1 MALTSL
7 VAAARRTVSGLP
19 AIAWLLLF
27 ALIVLGAGIG
37 LRDPWPADEPRFALI
52 ARDMVETGQWFF
64 PRVAGVLYAD
74 KPPVFFWLIAAF
86 YGLTDSLR
94 IAFLLPSL
102 LAGLG
107 TIWLVYDLGAR
118 LWDRQTGLFAAALLL
133 VTLQFTLEAR
143 TAQIDPVLT
152 FWTTLSL
159 YGLCRHLLLGPQ
171 WRWYV
176 AGFAAA
182 GAGVITK
189 GVGFL
194 PLLVLIPWAL
204 ARVRGWSALPRF
216 RGGWRWAAGP
226 VAMLAV
232 IGFWLVPMLLLV
244 HGSGD
249 PAYVAYRDEILFR
262 QTATRYADAWH
273 HLKPFWYYLVV
284 VIPVFWLPLTIGLPW
299 LIPAWRR
306 DLRDRDPRLL
316 LLLGWIALV
325 VLFFSVSPGKR
336 GVYLLPAVPALALAA
351 APHARALLARAGI
364 QRIGF
369 IALALFVAVLVS
381 ALLYFGAIAPA
392 AGYALIEKYDL
403 APWKFLAAL
412 CVTGLAWL
420 AIGVRRGM
428 YSMAGFLLSFW
439 LLYGLYA
446 YPLLN
451 RVRSPVSMMA
461 KVGSRIGPDAA
472 LGLVAWKEQIVLHA
486 DRPIVHFGYRQFGS
500 EKEQAAAIRWLA
512 SGSGRYL
519 LLPEDAMNECLIRER
534 LENVGYIH
542 RADWWL
548 AGADSI
554 RPGCRTAPR
563 ADARPPS

>member
-1 MALTSL
+1 MTLASL
-7 VAAARRTVSGLP
+7 VTTARREPPGLP
-19 AIAWLLLF
+19 AIAWLLLL
-27 ALIVLGAGIG
+27 ALVVLGAGIG
-37 LRDPWPADEPRFALI
+37 LRDPWPADEPRFVLI
-52 ARDMVETGQWFF
+52 ARDMVESGQWFF

-86 YGLTDSLR
+86 YWLTDSLR
-94 IAFLLPSL
+94 VAFLLPSL
-102 LAGLG
+102 LAGIG
-107 TIWLVYDLGAR
+107 TIGLAYDLGAR

-133 VTLQFTLEAR
+133 VTLQFALQAR
-143 TAQIDPVLT
+143 TAQIDAVLT

-176 AGFAAA
+176 VGFASA

-189 GVGFL
+189 GVGIL
-194 PLLVLIPWAL
+194 PLLVFIPWAL
-204 ARVRGWSALPRF
+204 ARVRGWNALPRF

-232 IGFWLVPMLLLV
+232 TGIWLVPMLLLV
-244 HGSGD
+244 HLSAD

-273 HLKPFWYYLVV
+273 HIKPFWYYLVE
-284 VIPVFWLPLTIGLPW
+284 VIPVLWIPLSIALPW

-316 LLLGWIALV
+316 LLLGWIVLV

-351 APHARALLARAGI
+351 APHARALLARAGV
-364 QRIGF
+364 QRTGF
-369 IALALFVAVLVS
+369 IALALFVSVLVS
-381 ALLYFGAIAPA
+381 ALLYFGAIAPQT
-392 AGYALIEKYDL
+392 GYALIEKYDL

-412 CVTGLAWL
+412 CVSGLAWL
-420 AIGVRRGM
+420 ALGPRRGM
-428 YSMAGFLLSFW
+428 YAIAGYLLSFW
-439 LLYGLYA
+439 LLYGFYA
-446 YPLLN
+446 YPQLN
-451 RVRSPVSMMA
+451 GVRSPVSMMA
-461 KVGSRIGPDAA
+461 KVGKRIGPDAA

-486 DRPIVHFGYRQFGS
+486 DRPIVHFGYRQFGNDR
-500 EKEQAAAIRWLA
+500 EQAAAIHWLA

-519 LLPEDAMNECLIRER
+519 LLPEDAMHECLVRER
-534 LENVGYIH
+534 LEHVGYIH

-548 AGADSI
+548 AGTDSVK
-554 RPGCRTAPR
+554 PDCRTGLPP
-563 ADARPPS
+563 ARE